1 MVLAKS
7 KRVAERLLESCRKYL
22 EGWLK
27 LKMNT
32 EKSKVTSI
40 FAKKKVKFL
49 GFCLGKNGHG
59 IYIRVHRKSLAKA
72 KEKLKLLTK
81 RKHFAK
87 PAAFSRAAYARG
99 SRRLWIEV
107 L

>member
-22 EGWLK
+22 EGRLK

-49 GFCLGKNGHG
+49 GF
-59 IYIRVHRKSLAKA
+59 
-72 KEKLKLLTK
+72 
-81 RKHFAK
+81 
-87 PAAFSRAAYARG
+87 
-99 SRRLWIEV
+99 
-107 L
+107 